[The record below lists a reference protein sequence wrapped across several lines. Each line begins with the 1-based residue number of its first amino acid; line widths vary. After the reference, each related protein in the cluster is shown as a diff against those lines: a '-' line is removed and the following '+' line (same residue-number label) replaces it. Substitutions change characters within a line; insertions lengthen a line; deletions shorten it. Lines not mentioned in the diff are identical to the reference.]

1 MLLRNS
7 LVTLSKFKMAPTPG
21 LLYVLSKPNHPKL
34 SEDTY
39 NKWYSDFYIR
49 SVVNSGLA
57 DLAIRYKN
65 VKADSEF
72 PYLCVYRLP
81 DIAKLQDEGLME
93 SIPKTHELLPDGKAW
108 HEVLKTDSRLVELSQ
123 KFEGPVPKDG
133 KCRRSCLL

>member
-1 MLLRNS
+1 
-7 LVTLSKFKMAPTPG
+7 MAPTSG
-21 LLYVLSKPNHPKL
+21 LLYVLSEPNHPKL

-49 SVVNSGLA
+49 SVVDSGLA

-65 VKADSEF
+65 VKADSAF

-81 DIAKLQDEGLME
+81 DVAKLQDERLMQ
-93 SIPKTHELLPDGKAW
+93 SIPKTHELLPDGKTW

-123 KFEGPVPKDG
+123 KFEGQVPKDG
-133 KCRRSCLL
+133 ESSLSTNMSSEYALFRE